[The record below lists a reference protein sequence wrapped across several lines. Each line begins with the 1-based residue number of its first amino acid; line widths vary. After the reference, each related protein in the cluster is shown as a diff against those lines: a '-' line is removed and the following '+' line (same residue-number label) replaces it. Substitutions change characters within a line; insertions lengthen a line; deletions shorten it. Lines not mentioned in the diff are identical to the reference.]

1 MQPEKHAMSTTGN
14 GVRLT
19 RTKCASTAETAGNA
33 ERRVKLLNQARLHM
47 PTSKQ
52 RKFALGIIEGLNP
65 SEAYKAA
72 GYSADNPATVA
83 TEAKRLL
90 ENPHISPIIQAGKKQ
105 AMVDAVW
112 SRKVAIERAQAVQD
126 RAYNQLMNDDNFNPQ
141 IYRAWAES
149 ADMLNRLANV
159 DFELQLER
167 EAVRDECAEVSAPM
181 FEPLDQVRPA
191 IKGAEKLN
199 VFYEMKGL

>member
-1 MQPEKHAMSTTGN
+1 
-14 GVRLT
+14 
-19 RTKCASTAETAGNA
+19 
-33 ERRVKLLNQARLHM
+33 M

-52 RKFALGIIEGLNP
+52 RKFALGIIEGMNP

-72 GYSADNPATVA
+72 GYKASNPKTVA
-83 TEAKRLL
+83 VEAQKLL
-90 ENPHISPIIQAGKKQ
+90 KSPNVSLIVNEGKEQ
-105 AMVDAVW
+105 AMADAVW

-126 RAYNQLMNDDNFNPQ
+126 RAYNQLMNDENFNPQ
-141 IYRAWAES
+141 IYKAWAES

-191 IKGAEKLN
+191 IKGAAKLN